1 VLYFSGSL
9 SAMPVFGGSVND
21 MSYRDYTQR
30 HHILSKFTDPR
41 KFSFSSLMCKIAEI
55 SDRNL
60 VPMID
65 LIGAAVAPVRLQHE
79 RMEYSSNER
88 VTVHTTYQI
97 V

>member
-1 VLYFSGSL
+1 
-9 SAMPVFGGSVND
+9 
-21 MSYRDYTQR
+21 
-30 HHILSKFTDPR
+30 
-41 KFSFSSLMCKIAEI
+41 MCKIAEI